1 MSLNLRKAVDGTLTV
16 TGDIP
21 ERHIFATSFIE
32 RALAS
37 DSMVVTVELRT
48 ADGPV
53 LYRLT
58 GLVGEDGL
66 PNTTAWSCELMGS

>member
-1 MSLNLRKAVDGTLTV
+1 MSLNLRKSADGVLTV
-16 TGDIP
+16 TGGVP
-21 ERHIFATSFIE
+21 EHHIFATSFIE

-37 DSMVVTVELRT
+37 ESMVVTIELRT

-53 LYRLT
+53 LYKLA

-66 PNTTAWSCELMGS
+66 PNTTAWSCDLMGS